1 MKGVKTMSK
10 ILDVAQ
16 YICAYYRELSNEPI
30 DEMKLHKLLYFAQRE
45 KLALLDEPLFTEELQ
60 GWIHGPVSPY
70 VRAHFEESEGIVAD
84 TSALK
89 DDEKYIINNVM
100 HQYCSIASWKLRE
113 LSHREISW
121 QNSRRGLGLN
131 DRGNQPLLL
140 EDIREDAKKVKPFDS
155 VWGMYYEDF
164 DDEEGIA

>member
-60 GWIHGPVSPY
+60 GWIHGPVSPC
-70 VRAHFEESEGIVAD
+70 VRANFERAEGIVVA
-84 TSALK
+84 TSQIS
-89 DDEKYIINNVM
+89 DEEKYIINNVM
-100 HQYCSIASWKLRE
+100 HQYCSLASWKLRE
-113 LSHREISW
+113 LSHQEISW
-121 QNSRRGLGLN
+121 QKSRKGLGLN